1 MLRSFV
7 AAVVLA
13 FAVIAPAQ
21 AQEAYPN
28 RPITLVVPFPPGG
41 IADITARPLAA
52 ALEKVLKQPVTVQ
65 NKQGAAGAVGMAAA
79 ATAKPDGYTLLI
91 ALVSVSVIPEVDK
104 LFGRPPA
111 YTRDQLVGIARLN
124 ADPPMLVVNAEY
136 PWKTLKDLV
145 SDPKAKSG
153 ELIYSS
159 SGIYGA
165 SHVPMEM
172 LMQLSGLK
180 MRHLPTTGGAPAMT
194 AVLGKHAA
202 MWNSPP
208 GVAAPHLAS
217 GKIRALA
224 HYGAKRLAE
233 FPDVPTMKEL
243 GYDIEYYL
251 WTGLFA
257 PKGVPEPILKIIG
270 AAVAKAVEDSD
281 FKAAMTKAKV
291 PIAYQDAAEFKAW
304 WDKDAAMLAE
314 VVKKI
319 GKVEDKK

>member
-1 MLRSFV
+1 VLRSFI
-7 AAVVLA
+7 AAALA
-13 FAVIAPAQ
+13 FAIAAPVQ
-21 AQEAYPN
+21 AQDAYPN
-28 RPITLVVPFPPGG
+28 RPVTLVVPFPPGG

-52 ALEKVLKQPVTVQ
+52 AMEKLLKQPVTVQ

-79 ATAKPDGYTLLI
+79 ATAKPDGYTLLV

-104 LFGRPPA
+104 LFGRAPA

-136 PWKTLKDLV
+136 PWKTLKDFV

-153 ELIYSS
+153 ELVYSS

-172 LMQLSGLK
+172 LMQLAGLK

-202 MWNSPP
+202 MWNAPP
-208 GVAAPHLAS
+208 AVAAPHLAS

-224 HYGAKRLAE
+224 HYGAKRLPD

-257 PKGVPEPILKIIG
+257 PKGVPEPILKALG
-270 AAVAKAVEDSD
+270 AVVAKAVEDPE
-281 FKAAMTKAKV
+281 FKAAMAKAKV
-291 PIAYQDAAEFKAW
+291 PVAYQDAAEFKAW

-319 GKVEDKK
+319 GKVEEKK

>member
-1 MLRSFV
+1 VLRSFI
-7 AAVVLA
+7 AALA
-13 FAVIAPAQ
+13 FAVFAPAA
-21 AQEAYPN
+21 AQEVFPS

-52 ALEKVLKQPVTVQ
+52 ALEKILKQPVTVA
-65 NKQGAAGAVGMAAA
+65 NKQGAAGAVGMASV
-79 ATAKPDGYTLLI
+79 ATAKPDGYTLLV

-136 PWKTLKDLV
+136 PWKTLNDFISDPQSKSGDLV
-145 SDPKAKSG
+145 
-153 ELIYSS
+153 YSS
-159 SGIYGA
+159 SGLYGA

-172 LMQLSGLK
+172 LMHAAGLK
-180 MRHLPTTGGAPAMT
+180 MRHLPTTGGAPATT

-208 GVAAPHLAS
+208 AVAAPHLAS
-217 GKIRALA
+217 GKLRALA
-224 HYGAKRLAE
+224 QFGAKRLAD

-257 PKGVPEPILKIIG
+257 PRGAPADVLKTIG
-270 AAVAKAVEDSD
+270 AAVAKAVEDPE
-281 FKAAMTKAKV
+281 FKAAMAKAKLPV
-291 PIAYQDAAEFKAW
+291 AYQDAAEFKAW
-304 WDKDAAMLAE
+304 WDKDASLLAE

-319 GKVEDKK
+319 GKVEEKK